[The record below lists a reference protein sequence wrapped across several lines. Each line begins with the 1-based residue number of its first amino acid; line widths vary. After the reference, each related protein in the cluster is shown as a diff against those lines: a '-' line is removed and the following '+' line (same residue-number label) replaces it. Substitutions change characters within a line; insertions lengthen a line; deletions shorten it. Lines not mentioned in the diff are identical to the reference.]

1 MNLISYKKLQNLFLF
16 LFIFLFFSACSANE
30 PNRYDQLDFFDLISS
45 KENDIHSNK
54 VMVLNSK
61 IDNTKISINS
71 YKNKIR
77 LTKQAI
83 NNLRIEVSSYNS
95 LINNVSN
102 DIRTVNQLHR
112 FLDKLDI
119 QIKDVEFEFIKVK
132 NISKGL
138 EKISKTEFLALKQ
151 KGYFSDLNWLD
162 YLEVVEEVIEYKKE
176 IDSHIKSSKKGIRYA
191 RNHSTKVLGKIAKWG
206 AKKVLRKLIPPLAII
221 DAIETVISIGKWFYN
236 LF

>member
-1 MNLISYKKLQNLFLF
+1 MNLTNYRKLFLF
-16 LFIFLFFSACSANE
+16 LFVFLFFSACSTNE
-30 PNRYDQLDFFDLISS
+30 PSRYNQLDFFDLVGS
-45 KENDIHSNK
+45 KENNIHSNR
-54 VMVLNSK
+54 VSVLNSK
-61 IDNTKISINS
+61 IDNTKISINF

-83 NNLRIEVSSYNS
+83 NNLKIEVSSYNS

-102 DIRTVNQLHR
+102 DIRTVKQLDR

-119 QIKDVEFEFIKVK
+119 QIKNVELEFIKVQ

-138 EKISKTEFLALKQ
+138 EKISKTNFLALKQ
-151 KGYFSDLNWLD
+151 KGYFSNLNWLD

-176 IDSHIKSSKKGIRYA
+176 IDSHIQISKKGIKYTQI
-191 RNHSTKVLGKIAKWG
+191 HSKKILGKIVKWG
-206 AKKVLRKLIPPLAII
+206 VKKVLRKLIPPLAII
-221 DAIETVISIGKWFYN
+221 DGIEMVVSVGKWFYN